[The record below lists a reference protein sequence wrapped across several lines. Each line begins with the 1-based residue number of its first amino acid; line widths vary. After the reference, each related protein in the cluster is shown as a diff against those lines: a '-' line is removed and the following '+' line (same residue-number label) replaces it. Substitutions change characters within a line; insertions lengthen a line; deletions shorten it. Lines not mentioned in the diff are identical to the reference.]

1 MSGKLINGKYRSA
14 FSFTN
19 FDLAHHEGEE
29 FCYGV
34 SEVPERYLKVPKV
47 SFNLS
52 R

>member
-1 MSGKLINGKYRSA
+1 MSGKLTNGKYRSA

-19 FDLAHHEGEE
+19 FDLAHHEREE

-47 SFNLS
+47 LFNLS